1 MVPGLIKPIHVL
13 RWIVAAVMSS
23 LVLLLPLEYFESYL
37 YDWRVS
43 LRPTPAISSLI
54 ETIVIDST
62 TIQEI
67 RRTPSL
73 QDHIE
78 LLKKL
83 IEEKPR
89 AVIYI
94 INPSE
99 LKGTDEEKK
108 EFVRL
113 SKELNGFYFSSDD
126 YTMKGE
132 VGKLDLPG
140 PFRELRVLS
149 GEITTDT
156 KFLAQDGV
164 TRRMMLSYQGL
175 IMLHSYL
182 ASQIIPERAIPENIR
197 GHFELYDSQQ
207 SYINMAP
214 ALSFP
219 RTAFNSI
226 TRSKYKKGRFKDKF
240 LFLGTDLGQT
250 TKEYIKTPYSRKVTA
265 MTMVEGHANVL
276 NTLIQNSGPL
286 RATPWLNNI
295 ILVIMIILSVE
306 VVLAIKPL
314 QGLMVLGLAVVIFTI
329 ASFIAFWPFGIWI
342 NMAHPILGVF
352 ISYYFLI
359 PYRLIMENRRSWEL
373 YQKNKLLTQVEELKN
388 NFIGM
393 MSHDLKT
400 PLARIQGMLEIV
412 GRDKN
417 PLSDEQKNAIRSIQ
431 NSTEDLLSFIS
442 SILNFSR
449 IESQGAQL
457 HLKTKDINIIIEEVI
472 IKCNHLAKF
481 KNITITKDLEPLFS
495 IKIDLDLIRQV
506 LTNLLENAIKYSPND
521 TEIKVKSEEK
531 DGFVKISITDQG
543 IGIPEDEMP
552 RLFMKFFRSRKAKNS
567 PIKGSGLGLYLSK
580 YFVELHKGTLTAE
593 STENVGST
601 FVVQL
606 PTEG

>member
-1 MVPGLIKPIHVL
+1 MVPGLIKPIHIL

-23 LVLLLPLEYFESYL
+23 VVLLLPLEYFESYL
-37 YDWRVS
+37 FDLRIS
-43 LRPTPAISSLI
+43 LRPSPAISNLI
-54 ETIVIDST
+54 ETIIIDAP

-67 RRTPSL
+67 RGAPSL
-73 QDHIE
+73 QDHIK
-78 LLKKL
+78 LLKQL
-83 IEEKPR
+83 SEEKPK
-89 AVIYI
+89 AIVYT
-94 INPSE
+94 INPTE
-99 LKGTDEEKK
+99 IRGTNEDKREFVKITK
-108 EFVRL
+108 EF
-113 SKELNGFYFSSDD
+113 SGFYYSSDD

-140 PFRELRVLS
+140 PFREIRVLS

-164 TRRMMLSYQGL
+164 TRRMMLAYQGL
-175 IMLHSYL
+175 VMLHPYL
-182 ASQIIPERAIPENIR
+182 ASQLIPERAIPENIR
-197 GHFELYDSQQ
+197 GHFELYESQQ
-207 SYINMAP
+207 AYIDMAP
-214 ALSFP
+214 AQSFP
-219 RTAFNSI
+219 RTSFTQIVNGKFN
-226 TRSKYKKGRFKDKF
+226 KGKF
-240 LFLGTDLGQT
+240 HNKILFLGTDLGQT
-250 TKEYIKTPYSRKVTA
+250 TKEYIKTSYSRKVTA
-265 MTMVEGHANVL
+265 MTMVEAHANVL

-286 RATPWLNNI
+286 RAPSWLNNI

-306 VVLAIKPL
+306 VVLAIKPIR
-314 QGLMVLGLAVVIFTI
+314 GLMVLGLSVVVFTI

-352 ISYYFLI
+352 VSYYFLI

-457 HLKTKDINIIIEEVI
+457 NLKTKDINIIVEEVI
-472 IKCNHLAKF
+472 TKSSHLAKQ
-481 KNITITKDLEPLFS
+481 KNIKIIKDLEPLFS
-495 IKIDLDLIRQV
+495 IKLDLDLIRQV
-506 LTNLLENAIKYSPND
+506 ITNLLENAIKYSPEN
-521 TEIKVKSEEK
+521 TEIKVKSDEK
-531 DGFVKISITDQG
+531 DGYVRVSITDQG

-593 STENVGST
+593 SKENIGST

-606 PTEG
+606 PTNS